1 MIVTLLFV
9 LLVGAIVYKFLKEKK
24 YSNESALGN
33 IASTIGVLGTFIGI
47 AIGLWKFNPNNIT
60 ESVPLLLAGMKIA
73 FATSIAGMSAAI
85 FMKYIA
91 LKNEDEENI
100 DDIMELFNT
109 MISESR
115 NVNATLVQNQ
125 IQTKE
130 VLNKVSELWSNNQ
143 QKFTKELT
151 NEILNLN
158 NNTISKQEEL
168 IMEFKKLGE
177 TFKELNSG
185 VGDLLQWQENYKET
199 VESTTKELNLVLES
213 IHNTDESI
221 KSIAENSSLIKE
233 NNENLSEVLKD
244 IRNSQAIIVD
254 GTKSIIQISD
264 RAKESIP
271 EINKYFEHIDTQ
283 LKGAVENLDVV
294 IHDNSNKLE
303 KHLEKITSESLSK
316 TTRCIADNNMEF
328 RSEVEE
334 YLNRFKMIV
343 YNLKKCVPEI
353 NSNLQQTSHRFN
365 KSLTTYNNEVQ
376 KSLQQNLKQLNKQVD
391 FLQKSTNSINYNLEN
406 TISDSAKRIENLSMA
421 TSNQIKM
428 MIEYMENIFTRKV
441 EQLDEVL
448 EAELTKSLNS
458 LGSQLVTISEKFAD
472 DYTPLADKLKEVVTI
487 VEGVK

>member
-391 FLQKSTNSINYNLEN
+391 SLQKSTNSINYNLEN

>member
-130 VLNKVSELWSNNQ
+130 ALNKVSELWSNNQ

-391 FLQKSTNSINYNLEN
+391 SLQKSTNSINYNLEN
-406 TISDSAKRIENLSMA
+406 TISDSAKRIEYLSMA

-428 MIEYMENIFTRKV
+428 MIEDMENIFTRKV

>member
-130 VLNKVSELWSNNQ
+130 ALNKVSELWSNNQ

-244 IRNSQAIIVD
+244 IRNSQSIIVD

-264 RAKESIP
+264 RAKESIT

-391 FLQKSTNSINYNLEN
+391 SLQKSTNSINYNLEN

-428 MIEYMENIFTRKV
+428 MIEDMENIFTRKV

>member
-85 FMKYIA
+85 FMKYIT

>member
-9 LLVGAIVYKFLKEKK
+9 LLVGDIVYKFLKEKK
-24 YSNESALGN
+24 YSNESVLGN

-125 IQTKE
+125 IQTE
-130 VLNKVSELWSNNQ
+130 EALNKVSELWSNNQ

-185 VGDLLQWQENYKET
+185 VGDLLQWQESYKET

-264 RAKESIP
+264 RAKESVP
-271 EINKYFEHIDTQ
+271 EINKYFEHIYTQ
-283 LKGAVENLDVV
+283 LKDAVENLDVV

-343 YNLKKCVPEI
+343 YNLKRCVPEI

-391 FLQKSTNSINYNLEN
+391 YLQKLTNSINYNLEN

-428 MIEYMENIFTRKV
+428 MIEDMENIFTRKV

>member
-100 DDIMELFNT
+100 DDIMGLFNT

-130 VLNKVSELWSNNQ
+130 ALNKVSELWSNNQ

-391 FLQKSTNSINYNLEN
+391 SLQKSTNSINYNLEN